1 MEMMQMS
8 ILVAYAS
15 KHGATKEL
23 AERISENLRNAGLQA
38 DARVVGDVGD
48 LGSYERVVVGSAA
61 HMDHWMK
68 DAVSLPVARAIM
80 PEGDFRDGMRS
91 SCGLRGLPSR
101 WRRWALPETARQGTS
116 CRAAA
121 SIQSIAM
128 AVTS

>member
-48 LGSYERVVVGSAA
+48 LGSYERVVVGSAHGPLDEGRGVA
-61 HMDHWMK
+61 AGRPGYH
-68 DAVSLPVARAIM
+68 ARRRLPGRDEIQLWA
-80 PEGDFRDGMRS
+80 EG
-91 SCGLRGLPSR
+91 
-101 WRRWALPETARQGTS
+101 
-116 CRAAA
+116 
-121 SIQSIAM
+121 IAK
-128 AVTS
+128 